1 MTMYDRN
8 SQKTVFEKMRNRKL
22 PEEYYPTMYKDGYS
36 DYEILETAHN
46 SIMKEHFRREEE
58 ANAKEFDEPM
68 KVKMSVEVRK

>member
-1 MTMYDRN
+1 
-8 SQKTVFEKMRNRKL
+8 
-22 PEEYYPTMYKDGYS
+22 MYKDGYS

-68 KVKMSVEVRK
+68 KVKMSVEVKK